1 MLGYI
6 ISGVLLVLI
15 VILIALYKEKLDLIK
30 DIEKDRNNIRIAYQN
45 SLNKEQ
51 EALVKKN
58 DEIKKENIKL
68 INENKNL
75 VKIMSEKDSLFQSI
89 KRENENL
96 KDGNIKLNKELQI
109 EKYKSS
115 EQIDS
120 EINSRDEIIL
130 DLKEQLDELKR
141 ENKVLNDNN
150 KNILE
155 LNKSLNIEIS
165 NLSLTIEEKDK
176 KIGMY
181 QEYVKELNSDIKE
194 FEQAYV
200 SIGGKLSDIY
210 EDYEE

>member
-58 DEIKKENIKL
+58 DEIKKENKKL

-130 DLKEQLDELKR
+130 DLKEQLDELKS
-141 ENKVLNDNN
+141 ENKVLSENN